1 MAKMSIIRNGDDCV
15 EIKRDYYLQ
24 KLIDRKNNHLI
35 KIITGIRRCGKSYL
49 LNYLFKNYL
58 LDSGVKEN
66 HIIMIA
72 LDDNMNSDLLDTKK
86 LREYINEKVIDND
99 LYYILLDEIQLVD
112 NFERLLNGLLRQENL
127 DIYVTG
133 SNSKFLSS
141 DIITEFR
148 GRGDEIR
155 VYPLSFKEFY
165 SNYEG
170 SREEAWIEYYT
181 YGGLPLVLSYSKEE
195 DKMQYLESQKQN
207 VYLND
212 VIERNNIQ
220 NKEDLEKLIEVIASS
235 IGSLTNPLKLSK
247 TFKSYNKNTLLT
259 DKTIY
264 NYLLYFEDAFIIEK
278 ALRYDIKGKKYI
290 DTPYKYYFTD
300 IGIRN
305 AFLDFRQQEENHIM
319 ENIIYIELKRRGFK
333 VDVGVVEVRD
343 KNGRKQYE
351 IDFIANKGNN
361 KFYIQSALNI
371 DTKEKREQEEKSFM
385 NVNDFFK
392 KIIIVKDNIKRWRDD
407 KGIVIMGITDFLLD
421 EDSLNY

>member
-1 MAKMSIIRNGDDCV
+1 M

-24 KLIDRKNNHLI
+24 KLIDRKNNNLI
-35 KIITGIRRCGKSYL
+35 KVITGIRRCGKSYL
-49 LNYLFKNYL
+49 LNHLFRNYL
-58 LDSGVKEN
+58 LDSGVSEN
-66 HIIMIA
+66 HIISIA
-72 LDDNMNSDLLDTKK
+72 LDDDDNSDLLDPKK
-86 LREYINEKVIDND
+86 LRQYINEKISDND
-99 LYYILLDEIQLVD
+99 LYYILLDEIQLVS
-112 NFERLLNGLLRQENL
+112 NFEGLLNGLLRKENL

-133 SNSKFLSS
+133 SNSRFLSS

-165 SNYEG
+165 SNYDG
-170 SREEAWIEYYT
+170 SKEDAWVEYYT
-181 YGGLPLVLSYSKEE
+181 YGGLPLVMNYKKEE
-195 DKMQYLESQKQN
+195 DKMQYLDSQKQN

-212 VIERNNIQ
+212 VIERNHIQ
-220 NKEDLEKLIEVIASS
+220 NKEDLEKLIEIISSS
-235 IGSLTNPLKLSK
+235 IGYLTNPLKLSK
-247 TFKSYNKNTLLT
+247 TFRLYDKNTLLT

-264 NYLLYFEDAFIIEK
+264 NYLSYFEDAFIIEK

-305 AFLDFRQQEENHIM
+305 AFLNFRQQEENHIM
-319 ENIIYIELKRRGFK
+319 ENIIYIELRRRGFK
-333 VDVGVVEVRD
+333 VDVGVVEVRN
-343 KNGRKQYE
+343 KEGRKQYE

-361 KFYIQSALNI
+361 KYYIQSALNI
-371 DTKEKREQEEKSFM
+371 DTKEKKEQEEKSFM

-392 KIIIVKDNIKRWRDD
+392 KVIIVKDNIKRWRDD

>member
-1 MAKMSIIRNGDDCV
+1 M

-24 KLIDRKNNHLI
+24 KLIDRKNNNLI
-35 KIITGIRRCGKSYL
+35 KVITGIRRCGKSYL
-49 LNYLFKNYL
+49 LNHLFRNYL
-58 LDSGVKEN
+58 LDSGVSEN
-66 HIIMIA
+66 HIISIA
-72 LDDNMNSDLLDTKK
+72 LDDDDNSDLLDPKK
-86 LREYINEKVIDND
+86 LRQYINEKISDND
-99 LYYILLDEIQLVD
+99 LYYILLDEIQLVS
-112 NFERLLNGLLRQENL
+112 NFEGLLNGLLRKENL

-133 SNSKFLSS
+133 SNSRFLSS

-165 SNYEG
+165 SNYDG
-170 SREEAWIEYYT
+170 SKEDAWIEYYT
-181 YGGLPLVLSYSKEE
+181 YGGLPLVMNYKKEE
-195 DKMQYLESQKQN
+195 DKMQYLDSQKQN

-212 VIERNNIQ
+212 VIERNHIQ
-220 NKEDLEKLIEVIASS
+220 NKEDLEKLIEIISSS

-247 TFKSYNKNTLLT
+247 TFRSYDKNTLLT

-264 NYLLYFEDAFIIEK
+264 NYLSYFEDAFIIEK

-305 AFLDFRQQEENHIM
+305 AFLNFRQQEENHIM
-319 ENIIYIELKRRGFK
+319 ENIIYIELRRRGFK
-333 VDVGVVEVRD
+333 VDVGVVEVRN
-343 KNGRKQYE
+343 KEGRKQYE

-361 KFYIQSALNI
+361 KYYIQSALNI

-392 KIIIVKDNIKRWRDD
+392 KVIIVKDNIKRWRDD

>member
-1 MAKMSIIRNGDDCV
+1 M

-49 LNYLFKNYL
+49 LNHLFKNYL
-58 LDSGVKEN
+58 LDNGVSSN

-72 LDDNMNSDLLDTKK
+72 LDDDGNSDLLDSKN
-86 LREYINEKVIDND
+86 LRKYIDDKILDDD
-99 LYYILLDEIQLVD
+99 LYYILLDEIQMVP
-112 NFERLLNGLLRQENL
+112 NFEGLLNGLLRKENL

-165 SNYEG
+165 SSYVG
-170 SREEAWIEYYT
+170 SKEEAWIEYYT
-181 YGGLPLVLSYSKEE
+181 YGGLPLIMSYTKEE
-195 DKMQYLESQKQN
+195 DKMNYLDMQKDN

-212 VIERNNIQ
+212 VIERNNIK
-220 NKEDLEKLIEVIASS
+220 NKEELEKLIEIISSS
-235 IGSLTNPLKLSK
+235 IGSLTNPLKLAR

-264 NYLLYFEDAFIIEK
+264 NYLSYFEDAFIIEK
-278 ALRYDIKGKKYI
+278 TLRYDIKGKKYI

-305 AFLDFRQQEENHIM
+305 AFLNFRQQEENHIM

-333 VDVGVVEVRD
+333 VDVGVVEARD
-343 KNGRKQYE
+343 KDGRKQYE

>member
-1 MAKMSIIRNGDDCV
+1 M

-24 KLIDRKNNHLI
+24 KLIDRKNNNLI
-35 KIITGIRRCGKSYL
+35 KVITGIRRCGKSYL
-49 LNYLFKNYL
+49 LNHLFRSYL
-58 LDSGVKEN
+58 LDSGVSEN
-66 HIIMIA
+66 HIISIA
-72 LDDNMNSDLLDTKK
+72 LDDDDNSDLLDPKK
-86 LREYINEKVIDND
+86 LRQYINEKISDND
-99 LYYILLDEIQLVD
+99 LYYILLDEIQLVS
-112 NFERLLNGLLRQENL
+112 NFEGLLNGLLRKENL

-133 SNSKFLSS
+133 SNSRFLSS

-165 SNYEG
+165 SNYDG
-170 SREEAWIEYYT
+170 SKEDAWVEYYT
-181 YGGLPLVLSYSKEE
+181 YGGLPLVMNYKKEE
-195 DKMQYLESQKQN
+195 DKMQYLDSQKQN

-212 VIERNNIQ
+212 VIERNHIQ
-220 NKEDLEKLIEVIASS
+220 NKEDLEKLIEIISSS

-247 TFKSYNKNTLLT
+247 TFRSYDKNTLLT

-264 NYLLYFEDAFIIEK
+264 NYLSYFEDAFIIEK

-305 AFLDFRQQEENHIM
+305 AFLNFRQQEENHIM
-319 ENIIYIELKRRGFK
+319 ENIIYIELRRRGFK
-333 VDVGVVEVRD
+333 VDVGVVEVRN
-343 KNGRKQYE
+343 KEGRKQYE

-361 KFYIQSALNI
+361 KYYIQSALNI

-392 KIIIVKDNIKRWRDD
+392 KVIIVKDNIKRWRDD

>member
-1 MAKMSIIRNGDDCV
+1 M

-24 KLIDRKNNHLI
+24 KLIDRKNNNLI
-35 KIITGIRRCGKSYL
+35 KVITGIRRCGKSYL
-49 LNYLFKNYL
+49 LNHLFRNYL
-58 LDSGVKEN
+58 LDSGVSEN
-66 HIIMIA
+66 HIISIA
-72 LDDNMNSDLLDTKK
+72 LDDDDNSDLLDPKK
-86 LREYINEKVIDND
+86 LRQYINKKISDND
-99 LYYILLDEIQLVD
+99 LYYILLDEIQLVS
-112 NFERLLNGLLRQENL
+112 NFEGLLNGLLRKENL

-133 SNSKFLSS
+133 SNSRFLSS

-165 SNYEG
+165 SNYDG
-170 SREEAWIEYYT
+170 SKEDAWVEYYT
-181 YGGLPLVLSYSKEE
+181 YGGLPLVMNYKKEE
-195 DKMQYLESQKQN
+195 DKMQYLDSQKQN

-212 VIERNNIQ
+212 VIERNHIQ
-220 NKEDLEKLIEVIASS
+220 NKEDLEKLIEIISSS

-247 TFKSYNKNTLLT
+247 TFRSYDKNTLLT

-264 NYLLYFEDAFIIEK
+264 NYLSYFEDAFIIEK

-305 AFLDFRQQEENHIM
+305 AFLNFRQQEENHIM
-319 ENIIYIELKRRGFK
+319 ENIIYIELRRRGFK
-333 VDVGVVEVRD
+333 VDVGVVEVRN
-343 KNGRKQYE
+343 KEGRKQYE

-361 KFYIQSALNI
+361 KYYIQSALNI
-371 DTKEKREQEEKSFM
+371 DTKEKREQEEKAFM

-392 KIIIVKDNIKRWRDD
+392 KVIIVKDNIKRWRDD

>member
-1 MAKMSIIRNGDDCV
+1 M

-49 LNYLFKNYL
+49 LNHLFKNYL
-58 LDSGVKEN
+58 LDNGISSN

-72 LDDNMNSDLLDTKK
+72 LDDDGNSDLLDSKN
-86 LREYINEKVIDND
+86 LRKYIDDKILDDN
-99 LYYILLDEIQLVD
+99 LYYILLDEIQMVP
-112 NFERLLNGLLRQENL
+112 NFEGLLNGLLRKENL

-165 SNYEG
+165 SSYDG
-170 SREEAWIEYYT
+170 SKEEAWIEYYT
-181 YGGLPLVLSYSKEE
+181 YGGLPLIMSYTKEE
-195 DKMQYLESQKQN
+195 DKMNYLDIQKDN

-212 VIERNNIQ
+212 VIERNNIK
-220 NKEDLEKLIEVIASS
+220 NKEELEKLIEIISSS
-235 IGSLTNPLKLSK
+235 IGSLTNPLKLAR

-264 NYLLYFEDAFIIEK
+264 NYLSYFEDAFIIEK
-278 ALRYDIKGKKYI
+278 TLRYDIKGKKYI

-305 AFLDFRQQEENHIM
+305 AFLNFRQQEENHIM

-333 VDVGVVEVRD
+333 VDVGVVEARD
-343 KNGRKQYE
+343 KDGRKQYE

>member
-1 MAKMSIIRNGDDCV
+1 
-15 EIKRDYYLQ
+15 
-24 KLIDRKNNHLI
+24 
-35 KIITGIRRCGKSYL
+35 
-49 LNYLFKNYL
+49 
-58 LDSGVKEN
+58 
-66 HIIMIA
+66 MIA

-86 LREYINEKVIDND
+86 LRKYINEKVIDND

-148 GRGDEIR
+148 GRGDEIKS
-155 VYPLSFKEFY
+155 YPLSFKEFY
-165 SNYEG
+165 SNYDG
-170 SREEAWIEYYT
+170 SKEDSCIEYYT
-181 YGGLPLVLSYSKEE
+181 YGGLPLVLSYFKEE
-195 DKMQYLESQKQN
+195 DKMQYMESQKQN

-220 NKEDLEKLIEVIASS
+220 NKEELEKLIEVISSS
-235 IGSLTNPLKLSK
+235 ISSLTNPLKLSK

-259 DKTIY
+259 DKTKY
-264 NYLLYFEDAFIIEK
+264 NYLLYLEDAFIIEK
-278 ALRYDIKGKKYI
+278 TLRYDIKGKKYTR
-290 DTPYKYYFTD
+290 TPYKYYFTD

-319 ENIIYIELKRRGFK
+319 ENIIYIEFKRRGFK
-333 VDVGVVEVRD
+333 VDVGVVQVRD
-343 KNGRKQYE
+343 KEGRKQYE

-361 KFYIQSALNI
+361 KFYIQSVLNI

-385 NVNDFFK
+385 KLNDFFK

-421 EDSLNY
+421 DDSLNY

>member
-1 MAKMSIIRNGDDCV
+1 M

-49 LNYLFKNYL
+49 LNHLFKNYL
-58 LDSGVKEN
+58 LDNGVSSN

-72 LDDNMNSDLLDTKK
+72 LDDDGNSDLLDSKN
-86 LREYINEKVIDND
+86 LRKYIDDKILDDD
-99 LYYILLDEIQLVD
+99 LYYILLDEIQMVP
-112 NFERLLNGLLRQENL
+112 NFEGLLNGLLRKENL

-165 SNYEG
+165 SSYDG
-170 SREEAWIEYYT
+170 SKEEAWIEYYT
-181 YGGLPLVLSYSKEE
+181 YGGLPLIMSYTKEE
-195 DKMQYLESQKQN
+195 DKMNYLDMQKDN

-212 VIERNNIQ
+212 VIERNNIK
-220 NKEDLEKLIEVIASS
+220 NKEELEKLIEIISSS
-235 IGSLTNPLKLSK
+235 IGSLTNPLKLAR

-264 NYLLYFEDAFIIEK
+264 NYLSYFEDAFIIEK
-278 ALRYDIKGKKYI
+278 TLRYDIKGKKYI

-305 AFLDFRQQEENHIM
+305 AFLNFRQQEENNIM

-333 VDVGVVEVRD
+333 VDVGVVEARD
-343 KNGRKQYE
+343 KDGRKQYE

>member
-1 MAKMSIIRNGDDCV
+1 M

-24 KLIDRKNNHLI
+24 KLIDRKENHLI
-35 KIITGIRRCGKSYL
+35 KVITGIRRCGKSYL
-49 LNYLFKNYL
+49 LNHLFRNYL
-58 LDSGVKEN
+58 LNSGVDEN
-66 HIIMIA
+66 HIIAIA
-72 LDDNMNSDLLDTKK
+72 LDDDDNSNLLDSKE
-86 LREYINEKVIDND
+86 LREYINDNVLDND
-99 LYYILLDEIQLVD
+99 LHYILLDEIQLVP
-112 NFERLLNGLLRQENL
+112 NFEGLLNGLLRKENL

-155 VYPLSFKEFY
+155 VYPLSFREFY
-165 SNYEG
+165 SNFDG
-170 SREEAWIEYYT
+170 SKEEAWEEYYT
-181 YGGLPLVLSYSKEE
+181 YGGLPLVMSYKKDE

-212 VIERNNIQ
+212 VIERNNVQ
-220 NKEDLEKLIEVIASS
+220 NKEDLEKLIEIIASS
-235 IGSLTNPLKLSK
+235 VGLLTNPLKLSK
-247 TFKSYNKNTLLT
+247 TFKSYDKNTLIT

-264 NYLLYFEDAFIIEK
+264 NYLSYFEDAFIIEK
-278 ALRYDIKGKKYI
+278 SLRYDIKGKKYI

-305 AFLDFRQQEENHIM
+305 AFLNFRQQEENHIM

-333 VDVGVVEVRD
+333 VDVGVVEVRSKD
-343 KNGRKQYE
+343 GRRQYE

-361 KFYIQSALNI
+361 KIYIQSALNI
-371 DTKEKREQEEKSFM
+371 DIREKREQEEKSFM

-407 KGIVIMGITDFLLD
+407 KGIIIMGIVDFLLD

>member
-1 MAKMSIIRNGDDCV
+1 M

-49 LNYLFKNYL
+49 LNHLFKNYL
-58 LDSGVKEN
+58 LDNGVSSN

-72 LDDNMNSDLLDTKK
+72 LDDDGNSDLLDSKN
-86 LREYINEKVIDND
+86 LRKYIDDKILDDN
-99 LYYILLDEIQLVD
+99 LYYILLDEIQMVP
-112 NFERLLNGLLRQENL
+112 NFEGLLNGLLRKENL

-165 SNYEG
+165 SSYVG
-170 SREEAWIEYYT
+170 SKEEAWIEYYT
-181 YGGLPLVLSYSKEE
+181 YGGLPLIMSYTKEE
-195 DKMQYLESQKQN
+195 DKMNYLDMQKDN

-212 VIERNNIQ
+212 VIERNNIK
-220 NKEDLEKLIEVIASS
+220 NKEELEKLIEIISSS
-235 IGSLTNPLKLSK
+235 IGSLTNPLKLAR

-264 NYLLYFEDAFIIEK
+264 NYLSYFEDAFIIEK
-278 ALRYDIKGKKYI
+278 TLRYDIKGKKYI

-305 AFLDFRQQEENHIM
+305 AFLNFREQEENHIM

-333 VDVGVVEVRD
+333 VDVGVVEARD
-343 KNGRKQYE
+343 KDGRKQYE

-361 KFYIQSALNI
+361 KFYIQSVLNI
-371 DTKEKREQEEKSFM
+371 DTKEKREQEEKTFM
-385 NVNDFFK
+385 YVNDFF
-392 KIIIVKDNIKRWRDD
+392 
-407 KGIVIMGITDFLLD
+407 
-421 EDSLNY
+421 

>member
-1 MAKMSIIRNGDDCV
+1 M
-15 EIKRDYYLQ
+15 EIKREYYLQ

-49 LNYLFKNYL
+49 LNHLFKNYL
-58 LDSGVKEN
+58 LENGVQDD
-66 HIIMIA
+66 HIIMVA
-72 LDDNMNSDLLDTKK
+72 LDDDENINLLDSKN
-86 LREYINEKVIDND
+86 LRKYIYDRVIDEE
-99 LYYILLDEIQLVD
+99 LYYILLDEIQLVN
-112 NFERLLNGLLRQENL
+112 NFEGLLNGMLRKENL

-133 SNSKFLSS
+133 SNSKFLST

-165 SNYEG
+165 SNYKG
-170 SREEAWIEYYT
+170 SVEEAWKEYYT

-195 DKMQYLESQKQN
+195 DKMQYLDSQKQN

-220 NKEDLEKLIEVIASS
+220 NKEELEKLIEIIASS

-247 TFKSYNKNTLLT
+247 TFKSVNKDTLLT

-264 NYLLYFEDAFIIEK
+264 NYLSYFEDAFIIDK
-278 ALRYDIKGKKYI
+278 SLRYDVKGKKYI
-290 DTPYKYYFTD
+290 ETPYKYYFTD

-305 AFLDFRQQEENHIM
+305 AFLNFRQQEENHIM
-319 ENIIYIELKRRGFK
+319 ENIIYLELKRRGFK
-333 VDVGVVEVRD
+333 VDIGMVEVRN
-343 KNGRKQYE
+343 KEGNRQYE

-361 KFYIQSALNI
+361 KYYIQSALNI
-371 DTKEKREQEEKSFM
+371 DTREKKDQEEKSLIS
-385 NVNDFFK
+385 VNDFFK

-421 EDSLNY
+421 DNSLDY

>member
-1 MAKMSIIRNGDDCV
+1 M

-24 KLIDRKNNHLI
+24 KLIDRKNNNLI
-35 KIITGIRRCGKSYL
+35 KVITGIRRCGKSYL
-49 LNYLFKNYL
+49 LNHLFRNYL
-58 LDSGVKEN
+58 LDSGVSEN
-66 HIIMIA
+66 HIISIA
-72 LDDNMNSDLLDTKK
+72 LDDDDNSDLLDPKK
-86 LREYINEKVIDND
+86 LRQYINEKILDND
-99 LYYILLDEIQLVD
+99 LYYILLDEIQLVS
-112 NFERLLNGLLRQENL
+112 NFEGLLNGLLRKENL

-133 SNSKFLSS
+133 SNSRFLSS

-148 GRGDEIR
+148 GRGEEIR

-165 SNYEG
+165 SNYDG
-170 SREEAWIEYYT
+170 SKEDAWVEYYT
-181 YGGLPLVLSYSKEE
+181 YGGLPLVMNYKKEE
-195 DKMQYLESQKQN
+195 DKMQYLDSQKQN

-212 VIERNNIQ
+212 VIERNHIQ
-220 NKEDLEKLIEVIASS
+220 NKEDLEKLIEIISSS

-247 TFKSYNKNTLLT
+247 TFRSYDKNTLLT

-264 NYLLYFEDAFIIEK
+264 NYLSYFEDAFIIEK

-305 AFLDFRQQEENHIM
+305 AFLNFRQQEEKHIM
-319 ENIIYIELKRRGFK
+319 ENIIYIELRRRGFK
-333 VDVGVVEVRD
+333 VDVGVVEVRN
-343 KNGRKQYE
+343 KEGRKQYE

-361 KFYIQSALNI
+361 KYYIQSALNI

-392 KIIIVKDNIKRWRDD
+392 KVIIVKDNIKRWRDD

>member
-1 MAKMSIIRNGDDCV
+1 M

-24 KLIDRKNNHLI
+24 NLIDRKNNHLI

-49 LNYLFKNYL
+49 LNHLFKNYL
-58 LDSGVKEN
+58 LDNDVSSN

-72 LDDNMNSDLLDTKK
+72 LDDDGNSDLLDSKN
-86 LREYINEKVIDND
+86 LRKYIDDKILDDD
-99 LYYILLDEIQLVD
+99 LYYILLDEIQMVP
-112 NFERLLNGLLRQENL
+112 NFEGLLNGLLRKENL

-133 SNSKFLSS
+133 NNSKFLSS

-165 SNYEG
+165 SSYDG
-170 SREEAWIEYYT
+170 SKEEAWIEYYT
-181 YGGLPLVLSYSKEE
+181 YGGLPLIMSYTKEE
-195 DKMQYLESQKQN
+195 DKMNYLDMQKDN

-212 VIERNNIQ
+212 VIERNNIK
-220 NKEDLEKLIEVIASS
+220 NKEELEKLIEIISSS
-235 IGSLTNPLKLSK
+235 IGSLTNPLKLAR
-247 TFKSYNKNTLLT
+247 TFKTYNKNTLLT

-264 NYLLYFEDAFIIEK
+264 NYLSYFEDAFIIEK
-278 ALRYDIKGKKYI
+278 TLRYDIKGKKYI

-305 AFLDFRQQEENHIM
+305 AFLNFRQQEENHIM

-333 VDVGVVEVRD
+333 VDVGVVEARD
-343 KNGRKQYE
+343 KDGRKQYE

>member
-1 MAKMSIIRNGDDCV
+1 M

-24 KLIDRKNNHLI
+24 KLIDRKNNHLV

-49 LNYLFKNYL
+49 LNHLFKNYL
-58 LDSGVKEN
+58 LNNGVDDS
-66 HIIMIA
+66 HIIMVA

-207 VYLND
+207 VYLNN
-212 VIERNNIQ
+212 VIERNKVQ
-220 NKEDLEKLIEVIASS
+220 NKEELEKLIEVIALS

-264 NYLLYFEDAFIIEK
+264 NYLLYFEDDFIIEK
-278 ALRYDIKGKKYI
+278 ALRYDIKGKKYTR
-290 DTPYKYYFTD
+290 TPYKYYFTD

>member
-1 MAKMSIIRNGDDCV
+1 MSKMSIIRNGDDCV

>member
-1 MAKMSIIRNGDDCV
+1 M

-49 LNYLFKNYL
+49 LNHLFKNYL
-58 LDSGVKEN
+58 LDNGVSSN

-72 LDDNMNSDLLDTKK
+72 LDDDGNSDLLDSKN
-86 LREYINEKVIDND
+86 LRKYIDDKILDDN
-99 LYYILLDEIQLVD
+99 LYYILLDEIQMVP
-112 NFERLLNGLLRQENL
+112 NFEGLLNGLLRKENL

-165 SNYEG
+165 SSYDG
-170 SREEAWIEYYT
+170 SKEEAWIEYYT
-181 YGGLPLVLSYSKEE
+181 YGGLPLIMSYTKEE
-195 DKMQYLESQKQN
+195 DKMNYLDMQKDN

-212 VIERNNIQ
+212 VIERNNIK
-220 NKEDLEKLIEVIASS
+220 NKEELEKLIEIISSS
-235 IGSLTNPLKLSK
+235 IGSLTNPLKLAR

-264 NYLLYFEDAFIIEK
+264 NYLSYFEDAFIIEK
-278 ALRYDIKGKKYI
+278 TLRYDIKGKKYI

-305 AFLDFRQQEENHIM
+305 AFLNFRQQEENHIM

-333 VDVGVVEVRD
+333 VDVGVVEARD
-343 KNGRKQYE
+343 KDGRKQYE

-421 EDSLNY
+421 EGSLNY